1 MMKKNINQGFH
12 TPPKDYYKVYV
23 RSSTYNQSPYIE
35 DCLNGVAMQKT
46 NFPFVHHVVDDCSTD
61 GEQDV
66 IKSWIERECNLE
78 SAEFYDNDICT
89 ITLAKHKSNANYT
102 IAAYFLKRNM
112 YGNPKK
118 RELFMPWR
126 EVCPYIALCEG
137 DDYWIDKKKLQDQV
151 NALDKTPNAT
161 MCHTSFRCVDQNKNI
176 MNRPLYENY
185 KERSKT
191 GDCFTD
197 LLIHGNYILT
207 LTTLCRNVVF
217 ESDIYKKCPERFD
230 YAIFLTAASLGD
242 FVYLNKE
249 YGCYRYVETGAMA
262 TGWINGK
269 AIKVKL
275 YFLDLIRKG
284 NLIKNICLFDRI
296 YIYTYFLSMS
306 ISFNIN
312 NRNRRSQEVCT
323 YMSKNKILYWGI
335 VFVPLIKI
343 SKKIK
348 KKRRLP
354 DILDKCYDCQS
365 SKLR

>member
-1 MMKKNINQGFH
+1 MVKKNINQGFH

-137 DDYWIDKKKLQDQV
+137 DDYWIEPIKLQKQV
-151 NALDKTPNAT
+151 DYLDAHEKIAILYTDLNFFYQETCKEQKAVINNHITKSARNFCDFLKNASYIAPCTWMIRMSADIANKKHYVDGSFAMALNAFAKYQVGYLPIVT
-161 MCHTSFRCVDQNKNI
+161 ATYRN
-176 MNRPLYENY
+176 LYESASH
-185 KERSKT
+185 SKSLRKQYQYSK
-191 GDCFTD
+191 GVFDIQKD
-197 LLIHGNYILT
+197 YISLYSNLVSQKDINYIYTNRYIGLFKKA
-207 LTTLCRNVVF
+207 VVLNDF
-217 ESDIYKKCPERFD
+217 EIINDARAFFVKTFNWKQILVCYFPMFISRH
-230 YAIFLTAASLGD
+230 IFK
-242 FVYLNKE
+242 YH
-249 YGCYRYVETGAMA
+249 Y
-262 TGWINGK
+262 
-269 AIKVKL
+269 
-275 YFLDLIRKG
+275 IRKG
-284 NLIKNICLFDRI
+284 YAID
-296 YIYTYFLSMS
+296 
-306 ISFNIN
+306 
-312 NRNRRSQEVCT
+312 
-323 YMSKNKILYWGI
+323 
-335 VFVPLIKI
+335 
-343 SKKIK
+343 
-348 KKRRLP
+348 
-354 DILDKCYDCQS
+354 D
-365 SKLR
+365 